1 MLQRVVRDRFEIIQP
16 YIGRGEVLDLGC
28 VDARPARQDSRDR
41 IEHKPNMLFK
51 RIVETNPLTLGVDI
65 DAAGVEALRK
75 LGFAV
80 ACADVETMDL
90 GREFDAI
97 VAGELIE
104 HLENPGL
111 FLGNMKRHLKKGG
124 VLILSTPN
132 PFYMGQSWKIWRD
145 GHPRVH
151 EDHTHWHDPITLGHL
166 LARRGFSMVEGAW
179 IQPRH
184 SLFKAVTRL
193 LPPYFS
199 HSFILVTRSSSG

>member
-1 MLQRVVRDRFEIIQP
+1 MLQKTVRDRFDLIEP
-16 YIGRGEVLDLGC
+16 YIRSGDVLDLGC
-28 VDARPARQDSRDR
+28 VDARPARQDSPDR

-65 DAAGVEALRK
+65 DAAGVAALCK

-90 GREFDAI
+90 GRKFDAI

-111 FLGNMKRHLKKGG
+111 FLGNMKRHLEDGG

-132 PFYMGQSWKIWRD
+132 PFYQGQSWKIWRY
-145 GHPRVH
+145 GRPQVH
-151 EDHTHWHDPITLGHL
+151 EDHTHWHDPITLAHL
-166 LARRGFSMVEGAW
+166 LARRGFSVVEGAW
-179 IQPRH
+179 IQPRR
-184 SLFKAVTRL
+184 SLFKTFKRL
-193 LPPYFS
+193 LRPYFS
-199 HSFILVTRSSSG
+199 HSFILVARASR